1 MLKESRYF
9 HWIFAFYS
17 IMCFGTYLTYEY
29 KFLHNSFL
37 IAVLLLVVPKLKYAF
52 TKERV
57 LLFLLLFALFIYSS
71 ISAVYGFQP
80 RRDALLLPLL
90 AFMSK
95 EDIQKTFQC
104 FLWIQIVSLIPSLIV
119 LLAYI
124 SGLDTYIPS
133 HTVDWGRPFIVYPGT
148 VVQPGQIVNFNGI
161 TLQRISGIQG
171 EPGGV
176 GAVNILLLIGQS
188 FDLKSKKNKFLLF
201 TGLLSFSL
209 AFYLLLLAYI
219 SLSVLVDENIRK
231 AIVKNKFSIIF
242 FIVFFFSSGLFSFF
256 ISDRVEDLKIDESGV
271 NSTRTTVTF
280 SEYFDFYFSQNTK
293 HIIFGHG
300 GGANS
305 QSNAYEGSKG
315 INYMAFLYNYGFL
328 GFFLFFYTL
337 FYLVFNKSFSSI
349 AFVFIILLSFY
360 QRPSMIDTGY
370 FLLFFSIAYSL
381 NDKIKKQ
388 LN

>member
-17 IMCFGTYLTYEY
+17 ILCFGTYLTYEY

-52 TKERV
+52 TKERIF
-57 LLFLLLFALFIYSS
+57 LFFLLFALFIYSS

-80 RRDALLLPLL
+80 RRDALLIPLL
-90 AFMSK
+90 AFISK

-119 LLAYI
+119 LLAYV
-124 SGLDTYIPS
+124 SGLDAYIPS

-148 VVQPGQIVNFNGI
+148 VVQPKQIINFNGI
-161 TLQRISGIQG
+161 TLHRISGIQG

-176 GAVNILLLIGQS
+176 GAVNILLLISQS

-201 TGLLSFSL
+201 SGLLSFSL
-209 AFYLLLLAYI
+209 AFYLLLIAYI
-219 SLSVLVDENIRK
+219 SLSVFFDENLRK
-231 AIVKNKFSIIF
+231 TIVKNKFLITF
-242 FIVFFFSSGLFSFF
+242 FILFFFSSGLFSFF
-256 ISDRVEDLKIDESGV
+256 ISDRVEDIKIDESGV
-271 NSTRTTVTF
+271 NSSRTTVTF

-293 HIIFGHG
+293 QIIFGHG

-305 QSNAYEGSKG
+305 QPNSYEGAYG

-328 GFFLFFYTL
+328 GFLLFFYTL
-337 FYLVFNKSFSSI
+337 FYLVYNNSLSSI
-349 AFVFIILLSFY
+349 VFILIILLSFY
-360 QRPSMIDTGY
+360 QRPSMIDAGY
-370 FLLFFSIAYSL
+370 FLMFFSITNNL
-381 NDKIKKQ
+381 NNNLKNK
-388 LN
+388 